1 MKKAILVLIFMS
13 LAANSFASP
22 PLPIHAKPRSDV
34 DGTVKER
41 LIGSF
46 VKTFAKTYV
55 ATTNLQKFKEKNI
68 TKIRKMDEAKFQRVY
83 GKIYREMIADLP
95 EELRKEYGV
104 EPVMTREMA
113 IERINSFTTK
123 KRIYQMINAIPNK
136 MIAQHFKKHKD
147 EFKKG
152 MEGNHSADKMID
164 QLLEDPAPPSSS
176 ASS

>member
-1 MKKAILVLIFMS
+1 MKKIALALLIVF
-13 LAANSFASP
+13 LAGNSFASP
-22 PLPIHAKPRSDV
+22 PLPLQAKSRGNSND
-34 DGTVKER
+34 TVKER

-55 ATTNLQKFKEKNI
+55 ATNDLQKFKEKNI
-68 TKIRKMDEAKFQRVY
+68 KKILKMDEAKFQRVY
-83 GKIYREMIADLP
+83 GKIYQEMIADLP
-95 EELRKEYGV
+95 ENLKKEYGI

-113 IERINSFTTK
+113 IARINSFTSK
-123 KRIYQMINAIPNK
+123 KKIYQMINAIPNK

-164 QLLEDPAPPSSS
+164 QLLEDPAATKS
-176 ASS
+176 